1 MYQKY
6 LISCL
11 DDLTKMEI
19 LLDRCSYNNACFYL
33 PLCGFNWAVAT
44 TKKDYRTNRTLIFET
59 DQKGNIVGRV
69 FLYDENRG
77 LLLGD
82 I

>member
-1 MYQKY
+1 MRKY
-6 LISCL
+6 LISSL
-11 DDLTKMEI
+11 DDATGMEI
-19 LLDRCSYNNACFYL
+19 LLDRCSYNNACCYL
-33 PLCGFNWAVAT
+33 KCCGFNWSKAQIKV
-44 TKKDYRTNRTLIFET
+44 DYRTNRTLIYEVN
-59 DQKGNIVGRV
+59 DEGSIQSRV